1 MPEQCP
7 RSYKHKAEGND
18 EVQDL
23 KTKFNKEIEL
33 LRRTQTELKMKLKI
47 Q

>member
-1 MPEQCP
+1 MM
-7 RSYKHKAEGND
+7 KK
-18 EVQDL
+18 VQDL

-33 LRRTQTELKMKLKI
+33 LRRPQAELKMKLKI